1 MNNKID
7 LKMLFGGLQSQ
18 MIAQLNTNRQFI
30 THSGS
35 KGDALENAWIE
46 WLRNIFLIGIA

>member
-1 MNNKID
+1 MNRID
-7 LKMLFGGLQSQ
+7 LKLLFEGLQSQ
-18 MIAQLNTNRQFI
+18 MISQLNTNREFI

-46 WLRNIFLIGIA
+46 WLSTLR